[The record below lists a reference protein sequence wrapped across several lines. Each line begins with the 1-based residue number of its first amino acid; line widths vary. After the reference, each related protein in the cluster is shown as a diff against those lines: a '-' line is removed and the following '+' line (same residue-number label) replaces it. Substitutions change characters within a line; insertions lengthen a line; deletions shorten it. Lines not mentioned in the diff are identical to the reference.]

1 MKKQKLS
8 REECDE
14 CGGKLELRSLPYNLK
29 GTLIGNFPTEV
40 CTKCGEKCYTLDVSK
55 EITKAVKEKGLW
67 GIEST
72 TRVNK
77 IGDSLGVIINK
88 KIIDFLGLKKGELV
102 KVYPE
107 GKNKI
112 IIEI

>member
-1 MKKQKLS
+1 MKKLDK
-8 REECDE
+8 CYD
-14 CGGKLELRSLPYNLK
+14 CGGRMVVKNAPFKVK
-29 GTLIGNFPTEV
+29 GILVGNFPAMV
-40 CTKCGEKCYTLDVSK
+40 CTKC
-55 EITKAVKEKGLW
+55 KAVFYDEDMSRKVTKVTKEKGLW
-67 GIEST
+67 GLEST

-107 GKNKI
+107 GRNKI